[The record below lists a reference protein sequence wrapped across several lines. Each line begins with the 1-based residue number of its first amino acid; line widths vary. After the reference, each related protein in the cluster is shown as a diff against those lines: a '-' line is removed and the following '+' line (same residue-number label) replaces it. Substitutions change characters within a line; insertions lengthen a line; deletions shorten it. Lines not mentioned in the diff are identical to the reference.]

1 MSLTDIGQKFTIYT
15 GIFLIITGLV
25 GNGINILV
33 FSSIRSYRTTPCTF
47 YFLMGSIANIIYIT
61 VNLIARVVV
70 AGTGFDLTRTSVVWC
85 KTRTFS
91 SYTFNVISLTC
102 SCLAT
107 IDHFFATSQN
117 AKLRGLSN
125 IKLAYRLVFIVI
137 IIWCLH
143 GIAPILSCNI
153 SPITQSCVI
162 TNAGYQL
169 YTSVYAFGFV
179 LTLPVVTMITFG
191 YLTYRNIHLTRVLA
205 QQQADR
211 QLTQMILIQ
220 VVLVLVSIV
229 PYGIYHVYN
238 QITSG
243 MSKDVNR
250 LQIESFI
257 STILSNLAFAYLT
270 VCFIHLKKLFIINCC
285 FPRKLVICF

>member
-15 GIFLIITGLV
+15 GIFLIITGLI

-33 FSSIRSYRTTPCTF
+33 FSSLRSCRTTPCIF
-47 YFLMGSIANIIYIT
+47 YFLIGSIANIIYIT
-61 VNLIARVVV
+61 VNLIARVVA
-70 AGTGFDLTRTSVVWC
+70 AGTGFDLSRTSVVWC
-85 KTRTFS
+85 KARTFS

-125 IKLAYRLVFIVI
+125 IKLAHRLVFIAI
-137 IIWCLH
+137 ITWCLH

-162 TNAGYQL
+162 TNPGFQL
-169 YTSVYAFGFV
+169 YTSVYIIGFI

-205 QQQADR
+205 QHQVDR
-211 QLTQMILIQ
+211 QLTRMVLIQ

-229 PYGIYHVYN
+229 PYGIYHVYS

-243 MSKDVNR
+243 ISKDENR
-250 LQIESFI
+250 LHIESFI
-257 STILSNLAFAYLT
+257 STVLSVLAFCYLT
-270 VCFIHLKKLFIINCC
+270 VCFIQLKNTIYNQLLFS
-285 FPRKLVICF
+285 

>member
-1 MSLTDIGQKFTIYT
+1 MSLTDIGQKFTIHT

-25 GNGINILV
+25 GNGINVLV

-47 YFLMGSIANIIYIT
+47 YFLIGSIANIIYIT
-61 VNLIARVVV
+61 VNLISRVVV
-70 AGTGFDLTRTSVVWC
+70 AGTGFDLTGTSAVWC
-85 KTRTFS
+85 KTRQFS

-117 AKLRGLSN
+117 VKLRALSN
-125 IKLAYRLVFIVI
+125 IKLAHRLVFIAI

-143 GIAPILSCNI
+143 GIAPILSSNI

-162 TNAGYQL
+162 TNPGFQM
-169 YTSVYAFGFV
+169 YTSLYVLGFV
-179 LTLPVVTMITFG
+179 LTFPVVTMIIFG
-191 YLTYRNIHLTRVLA
+191 YLTYRNIRLTRVLA
-205 QQQADR
+205 RQQADR
-211 QLTQMILIQ
+211 QLTRMILIQ

-229 PYGIYHVYN
+229 PYGIYHVYS

-243 MSKDVNR
+243 ISKDVNR
-250 LQIESFI
+250 LQIENFI
-257 STILSNLAFAYLT
+257 STVLTNLAFGYVA
-270 VCFIHLKKLFIINCC
+270 VCFIHFKKTYL
-285 FPRKLVICF
+285 